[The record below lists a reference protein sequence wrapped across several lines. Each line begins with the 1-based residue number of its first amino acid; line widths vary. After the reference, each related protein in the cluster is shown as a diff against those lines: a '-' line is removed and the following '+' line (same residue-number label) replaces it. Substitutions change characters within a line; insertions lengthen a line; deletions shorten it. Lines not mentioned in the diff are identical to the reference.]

1 METPETPEN
10 NISRSRG
17 IYLLPN
23 LFTLAALFAGFYA
36 IIAATKEQFEV
47 AAIAIFVAMVMDALD
62 GRVARLTQTQTA
74 FGAELDSLSD
84 MVSFGVAPAL
94 VLYYWSLNLLGK
106 FGWLSIFIYA
116 VAVALR
122 LARFNVQLNTA
133 DKHYFKGLPCPA
145 AAAVVAG
152 LVWNGTEYGI
162 DGHHISILI
171 AIIAVI
177 LGLLMVSNLRY
188 NSFKDIDLK
197 GKVPFIVILI
207 LVAIFV
213 LVSIEPATVLLVSFS
228 IYAISG
234 PLIWLWKWRKV
245 RAFKKR

>member
-1 METPETPEN
+1 
-10 NISRSRG
+10 
-17 IYLLPN
+17 
-23 LFTLAALFAGFYA
+23 
-36 IIAATKEQFEV
+36 
-47 AAIAIFVAMVMDALD
+47 MDALD

-122 LARFNVQLNTA
+122 LARFNVQLSTS

-145 AAAVVAG
+145 AAAVIAG
-152 LVWNGTEYGI
+152 LVWNGTEYNI

-177 LGLLMVSNLRY
+177 LGLLMVSNLRF

-213 LVSIEPATVLLVSFS
+213 LVSIEPATVLLVTFS